1 MRGEANPLLFA
12 SPPLFRSSRRAGALA
27 ALLLPFLVASHPLPA
42 QTTTVVLLRHAEK
55 VSKHPDAGL
64 SSVGGRRAESLAW
77 DLAAFRPSA
86 LFASD
91 RRRTQQTLAPLARMT
106 GLPVRVVPRGEE
118 DALAARILAEH
129 RGETVVV
136 CGHSD
141 SVFVVAEALGWNGA
155 GQEVGGFD
163 ALFVLTVGAD
173 GRVTCDER
181 QQAPVPRRR

>member
-1 MRGEANPLLFA
+1 V
-12 SPPLFRSSRRAGALA
+12 GALA
-27 ALLLPFLVASHPLPA
+27 ALLVSLFAAPHPLAA

-64 SSVGGRRAESLAW
+64 SSAGRRRAEDLAW
-77 DLAAFRPSA
+77 GLAAFRPSA
-86 LFASD
+86 LYASD
-91 RRRTQQTLAPLARMT
+91 RRRTQETLAPLARMT

-118 DALAARILAEH
+118 AALAAGILAEH
-129 RGETVVV
+129 RGKTVVV

-141 SVFVVAEALGWNGA
+141 SVFVVAEALGWSGQL
-155 GQEVGGFD
+155 QEVERFD
-163 ALFVLTVGAD
+163 LLFVLTVGAD